1 MSLKAVA
8 VAVSCAVA
16 LYGCAQ
22 VPLEHR
28 EPFKVVEIQ
37 LPPEQVYA
45 GMNKHPLCSGFYESS
60 GSFNKADRSFEIRYL
75 SRGVLANTPADFV
88 SGELTKS
95 GGTQLVMRSVD
106 KWQTPISEVTAHE
119 LQTGSCGG

>member
-8 VAVSCAVA
+8 VAASCAVA
-16 LYGCAQ
+16 LSGCAQ

-45 GMNKHPLCSGFYESS
+45 GMNKHPLCSAFYESS

-75 SRGVLANTPADFV
+75 TRSFAMPIPSDLVL
-88 SGELTKS
+88 GELAAGGRTKL
-95 GGTQLVMRSVD
+95 TMKTVD
-106 KWQTPISEVTAHE
+106 KWQKPISEVTLDE
-119 LQTGSCGG
+119 LQTGRCGG

>member
-16 LYGCAQ
+16 LSGCAQ

-45 GMNKHPLCSGFYESS
+45 GMNKHPLCSAFYESS

-75 SRGVLANTPADFV
+75 SRGVLANTPADIV

-106 KWQTPISEVTAHE
+106 KWQKPISDVTVLE
-119 LQTGSCGG
+119 LQTGRCGG